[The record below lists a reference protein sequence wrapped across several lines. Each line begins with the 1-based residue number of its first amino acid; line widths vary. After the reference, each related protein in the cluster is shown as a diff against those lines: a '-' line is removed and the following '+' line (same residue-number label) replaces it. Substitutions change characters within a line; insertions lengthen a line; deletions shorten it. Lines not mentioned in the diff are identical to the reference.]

1 MSAAIIEQHHLH
13 DLAGTREANLPD
25 AAGGFQDQPVAGHFT
40 PRGFGGFRPALTRL
54 ESLSF
59 SACDRPSSPRFPM
72 SSTATLHIDGAARG
86 NPGPAAYAIVLARP
100 GAPVVEESQTIGTAT
115 NNVAEYTALIEGLN
129 LAAELG
135 VKSLAVFSD
144 SELLVKQMNGEYRV
158 NNADLL
164 ELYQEAKKLMRRFE
178 KVSITHIRR
187 EQNARADA
195 LGNAALD
202 GRPYRRGEPPPP
214 PRPTTGA
221 QGGKPAV
228 PVSDSTVRDDAL
240 AILRSA
246 AQTWA
251 AGGIGAVPVEA
262 VWEQLW
268 SVLEDGNVLRKT
280 KAK

>member
-1 MSAAIIEQHHLH
+1 MRKAFVPEI
-13 DLAGTREANLPD
+13 
-25 AAGGFQDQPVAGHFT
+25 
-40 PRGFGGFRPALTRL
+40 
-54 ESLSF
+54 
-59 SACDRPSSPRFPM
+59 PM

-100 GAPVVEESQTIGTAT
+100 GAPIVEESQTIGTAT
-115 NNVAEYTALIEGLN
+115 NNVAEYTAFIEGLN

-158 NNADLL
+158 KNADLL
-164 ELYQEAKKLMRRFE
+164 ELYQEAKQLVRRFE
-178 KVSITHIRR
+178 KFSITHIRR

-214 PRPTTGA
+214 LRPTA
-221 QGGKPAV
+221 SAPGGKPAV
-228 PVSDSTVRDDAL
+228 PVNDSTVRDDAL

-251 AGGIGAVPVEA
+251 AGGLGAVPVEA

>member
-1 MSAAIIEQHHLH
+1 
-13 DLAGTREANLPD
+13 
-25 AAGGFQDQPVAGHFT
+25 
-40 PRGFGGFRPALTRL
+40 
-54 ESLSF
+54 
-59 SACDRPSSPRFPM
+59 M

-115 NNVAEYTALIEGLN
+115 NNVAEYTALLEGLN

-135 VKSLAVFSD
+135 VTSLAVFSD

-158 NNADLL
+158 KNADLL
-164 ELYQEAKKLMRRFE
+164 ELYQEAKRLVRRFE

-187 EQNARADA
+187 EQNARADQ
-195 LGNAALD
+195 LGNSALD

-214 PRPTTGA
+214 PRPA
-221 QGGKPAV
+221 ASAPGGKPAAPAV
-228 PVSDSTVRDDAL
+228 PVNDSTVRDDAL

-251 AGGIGAVPVEA
+251 AGGVGAVPIEA